1 MRYKFV
7 RRYSRAIGER
17 TLVQLR
23 DCKLLNEQII
33 VDISSVFTII
43 RTKISL
49 IYIYIYRMKLC
60 RYNFR
65 ISSIE
70 NYIYT
75 MLESLDFHRH
85 YYHGY
90 YHRYVDGWNQ
100 DFSFFF
106 YRLRT
111 REFNKFSEYRSIFL
125 P

>member
-1 MRYKFV
+1 
-7 RRYSRAIGER
+7 
-17 TLVQLR
+17 
-23 DCKLLNEQII
+23 
-33 VDISSVFTII
+33 
-43 RTKISL
+43 
-49 IYIYIYRMKLC
+49 MKLC